1 VGLVPLLLAKSVVSG
16 ERFLRESGAKSAG
29 RASLKVFADQA
40 LHEGDHQKIAPM
52 LSGRI
57 GALDLQK
64 VDVWPIVGMRT
75 GEKTNR
81 R

>member
-1 VGLVPLLLAKSVVSG
+1 LLLAKSVARG

-29 RASLKVFADQA
+29 RASLEVFADQA
-40 LHEGDHQKIAPM
+40 LHEGDHQQIAPM
-52 LSGRI
+52 PGGRI
-57 GALDLQK
+57 GALDLQT
-64 VDVWPIVGMRT
+64 VGVWPIVGMRT